1 MIDKLINYNRN
12 PIMKYLLNSICACL
26 LIILTSGVYGQKI
39 KFTHQDTLRGS
50 ITKERIWWDLTHYHL
65 DVKVNP
71 EDSSLKGVN
80 TIRYK
85 VLTPF
90 QVMQIDMQEP
100 MQISNVVQDGKTLFF
115 RRDGNAYFITL
126 IKPQTT
132 GDINE
137 IFVDFEGKPKVS
149 VRPPWSGGL
158 SWKKDANKNPFIV
171 TTCQG
176 DGASL
181 WWPCK
186 DHQYDEPD
194 SMLITVTVP
203 ENLTDV
209 SNGRLRNVVNNPDH
223 TKTFTWFVS
232 NPINNYCVNLNVADY
247 EHFGEKY
254 QGEKGLLDCDYYVLS
269 YNLDKAK
276 LQFREVPRMLEALEY
291 WFGPYPFYEDSY
303 KLVEVPYPGMEH
315 QSSVTYGNLYENGYM
330 KTDESNTGWGMKFDF
345 IIVHESAHEWFGN
358 SITTKDVADMWV
370 HEAFGAYS
378 ESLFLNYH
386 FGKQA
391 CSEYVIGTRA
401 KIRNDKPIIGPYDV
415 NTEGSHD
422 MYYKGANMLHTLRQ
436 VVDDDE
442 KFRNMLR
449 GLSLTFYHQTV
460 TTQQVEKYLND
471 ASGKDLTPFFNQY
484 LRDTRIPVFEYK
496 IEKNQLK
503 YRWNNCVVGFN
514 MPLKISVNNIV
525 KWVNPTTDWQKIKIK
540 KGSRIVSDVNFYVVT
555 KDVSAKE

>member
-1 MIDKLINYNRN
+1 MIGKLRNYNGNPFMKNLINA
-12 PIMKYLLNSICACL
+12 ISTCL
-26 LIILTSGVYGQKI
+26 LIILYPGVYGQNST
-39 KFTHQDTLRGS
+39 FTHQDTLRGS
-50 ITKERIWWDLTHYHL
+50 LTKERTWWDLTYYHL
-65 DVKVNP
+65 NIKVNP

-85 VLTPF
+85 VLTPL
-90 QVMQIDMQEP
+90 QVMQIDLQEP
-100 MQISNVVQDGKTLFF
+100 MKILNVVQDGKLLSF

-126 IKPQTT
+126 TKPQTA
-132 GDINE
+132 GDFNE
-137 IFVDFEGKPKVS
+137 IFVDFTGKPKVS
-149 VRPPWSGGL
+149 TRPPWSGGL
-158 SWKKDANKNPFIV
+158 SWKKDANQHPFIV

-194 SMLITVTVP
+194 SMMMCVTVP
-203 ENLTDV
+203 EGLTDV
-209 SNGRLRNVVNNPDH
+209 SNGRLRKVINNSDH
-223 TKTFTWFVS
+223 TKTFRWFVS
-232 NPINNYCVNLNVADY
+232 NPINNYCVNLNAADY
-247 EHFGEKY
+247 VHFGEKY
-254 QGEKGLLDCDYYVLS
+254 QGEKGPLDCDYYVLS

-315 QSSVTYGNLYENGYM
+315 QSSVTYGNGYENGYL

-391 CSEYVIGTRA
+391 CSEYVIGTRS
-401 KIRNDKPIIGPYDV
+401 KVRNDKPIIGPYDV

-449 GLSLTFYHQTV
+449 GLSQTFYHQTV
-460 TTQQVEKYLND
+460 TGHQVETYLSE
-471 ASGKDLTPFFNQY
+471 ATGIDLTFFFNQY
-484 LRDTRIPVFEYK
+484 LRDTRIPVFEYTMQ
-496 IEKNQLK
+496 KNKLK
-503 YRWNNCVVGFN
+503 YRWTNCVEGFN
-514 MPLKISVNNIV
+514 MPLKIFIDHTI
-525 KWVNPTTDWQKIKIK
+525 KWVYPTTGWQKIKIK
-540 KGSRIVSDVNFYVVT
+540 KGSKIEADTNFYI
-555 KDVSAKE
+555 KSLVSGKN

>member
-1 MIDKLINYNRN
+1 
-12 PIMKYLLNSICACL
+12 MKNQIITLLAFL
-26 LIILTSGVYGQKI
+26 LVISYSAVYGQKL

-50 ITKERIWWDLTHYHL
+50 ITKERIWWDLTYYHL

-85 VLTPF
+85 VLSPF
-90 QVMQIDMQEP
+90 QVMQIDLQEP
-100 MQISNVVQDGKTLFF
+100 MQISNVMQDGKPLSFW
-115 RRDGNAYFITL
+115 RDGNAYLIDV
-126 IKPQTT
+126 IKPQMA
-132 GDINE
+132 GDFNE

-149 VRPPWSGGL
+149 KRPPWSGGL

-194 SMLITVTVP
+194 SMLMTVTVP

-247 EHFGEKY
+247 VHFGEIYRGK
-254 QGEKGLLDCDYYVLS
+254 KGPLDCDYYVLS

-291 WFGPYPFYEDSY
+291 WFGPYPFYKDSY

-315 QSSVTYGNLYENGYM
+315 QSSVTYGNGYENGYM

-401 KIRNDKPIIGPYDV
+401 KVRNDKPIIGPYDV

-436 VVDDDE
+436 IVDNDE

-449 GLSLTFYHQTV
+449 GLSQTFYHQTV
-460 TTQQVEKYLND
+460 TTQQVEKYLSD

-503 YRWNNCVVGFN
+503 YRWNNCVAGFN
-514 MPLKISVNNIV
+514 MPLKIFVNNNA
-525 KWVNPTTDWQKIKIK
+525 KRVNPTTDWQRIKIK
-540 KGSRIVSDVNFYVVT
+540 KGSKIAADVNFYILA
-555 KDVSAKE
+555 KDLNMKD

>member
-1 MIDKLINYNRN
+1 MRN
-12 PIMKYLLNSICACL
+12 CKYKFLGFLLV
-26 LIILTSGVYGQKI
+26 ILSSAVYGQKI

-85 VLTPF
+85 VLSPV
-90 QVMQIDMQEP
+90 QVMQIDLQEP
-100 MQISNVVQDGKTLFF
+100 MQILNVMQEGKTLSY
-115 RRDGNAYFITL
+115 RRDGSAYFITL
-126 IKPQTT
+126 TKPQTA
-132 GDINE
+132 GDFNE

-194 SMLITVTVP
+194 SMLMTVTVP

-209 SNGRLRNVVNNPDH
+209 SNGRLRNVVKNPDH

-247 EHFGEKY
+247 VHFGEIY
-254 QGEKGLLDCDYYVLS
+254 QGEKGPLDCDYYVLS

-276 LQFREVPRMLEALEY
+276 QQFREVPRMLEALEY

-303 KLVEVPYPGMEH
+303 KLIEVPYPGMEH

-358 SITTKDVADMWV
+358 NITTKDVADMWV

-391 CSEYVIGTRA
+391 CSEYVIGTRT
-401 KIRNDKPIIGPYDV
+401 KVRNDKPIIGPYDV

-436 VVDDDE
+436 IVDDDE
-442 KFRNMLR
+442 KFRSMLR
-449 GLSLTFYHQTV
+449 GLSQTFYHQTV
-460 TTQQVEKYLND
+460 TTQQVEKYLGD
-471 ASGKDLTPFFNQY
+471 ASGKDLTSFFNQY

-496 IEKNQLK
+496 LEKNQLK
-503 YRWNNCVVGFN
+503 YRWNNCVSGFN
-514 MPLKISVNNIV
+514 MPLKISVNNID
-525 KWVNPTTDWQKIKIK
+525 KWVNPTTDWQKIKIR
-540 KGSRIVSDVNFYVVT
+540 KGSKIVADVNFYVT
-555 KDVSAKE
+555 AKDVSAKQ